1 MRQTERLEIAN
12 GRKEKKNTTDVR
24 TPQLPSV
31 RHLQEI
37 EWQRILRCSSIFI
50 VSWFIVRLFV
60 GIQLNFEHDWIMSH
74 QTPGQTGTAVND
86 RIRRNTDSVRSFT
99 GVYGFRN
106 RQPGTLSCKRAIV
119 VISFRWSSQMRIKRF
134 LVTIMAKI
142 DKPCLQRFQ
151 LEKRR

>member
-1 MRQTERLEIAN
+1 
-12 GRKEKKNTTDVR
+12 
-24 TPQLPSV
+24 
-31 RHLQEI
+31 
-37 EWQRILRCSSIFI
+37 
-50 VSWFIVRLFV
+50 
-60 GIQLNFEHDWIMSH
+60 MSH